1 MKKPVKVLIFSLG
14 ILLLIISAT
23 VASIYI
29 ASNARIGRSFIVTA
43 GHIPVF
49 KSPADLAE
57 GERLYVSR
65 GCGDCHGVDAG
76 GKTFIDDPAIGRIT
90 GSNLTSGKGGVGSA
104 RSNEDFARALRHGV
118 GQNSRA
124 LVFMPSTD
132 FTTMTDEDAGKLISF
147 VRTMPA
153 VDREV
158 PQTRIGPLARLLFL
172 TGQMPLLVSAEKID
186 HGAIPQAKLSP
197 AVTVEYG
204 KYVAATCT
212 GCHRDNLQGGPIQG
226 APPEWPPAQNIT
238 GKALAKWNETQFI
251 TSLRTGKRPD
261 GSLIKFPMPWQSLGK
276 LTDTEMKA
284 LWKYLATL

>member
-1 MKKPVKVLIFSLG
+1 MRKPIRLIVYTIIG
-14 ILLLIISAT
+14 VLLILTTAAVVIYA
-23 VASIYI
+23 ASQ
-29 ASNARIGRSFIVTA
+29 ARITQRFEVRA

-147 VRTMPA
+147 LRTMPA
-153 VDREV
+153 VDREA
-158 PQTRIGPLARLLFL
+158 PQTRIGLLARLLF
-172 TGQMPLLVSAEKID
+172 
-186 HGAIPQAKLSP
+186 
-197 AVTVEYG
+197 
-204 KYVAATCT
+204 
-212 GCHRDNLQGGPIQG
+212 
-226 APPEWPPAQNIT
+226 
-238 GKALAKWNETQFI
+238 
-251 TSLRTGKRPD
+251 
-261 GSLIKFPMPWQSLGK
+261 
-276 LTDTEMKA
+276 
-284 LWKYLATL
+284 

>member
-14 ILLLIISAT
+14 ILLLMISAT

-29 ASNARIGRSFIVTA
+29 ASNARIGRSLIVTA

-153 VDREV
+153 VDREA

-186 HGAIPQAKLSP
+186 HNAKPQAKLSP
-197 AVTVEYG
+197 AVNVEYG

>member
-1 MKKPVKVLIFSLG
+1 VKKPVKVLIFSLG

-76 GKTFIDDPAIGRIT
+76 GKTFIDDPSIGRIT

-147 VRTMPA
+147 LRTMPA
-153 VDREV
+153 VDREA
-158 PQTRIGPLARLLFL
+158 PQTRIGLLARLLFL

-186 HGAIPQAKLSP
+186 HNAKPQAKLSP

>member
-1 MKKPVKVLIFSLG
+1 VKKPVKVLIFSLG
-14 ILLLIISAT
+14 ILLLMISAT

-153 VDREV
+153 VDREA

-186 HGAIPQAKLSP
+186 HNAKPQAKLSP
-197 AVTVEYG
+197 AVNVEYG

-226 APPEWPPAQNIT
+226 APPEWPPAQNIA
-238 GKALAKWNETQFI
+238 GKALAHYDEAQF
-251 TSLRTGKRPD
+251 TTALRTGKRPD
-261 GSLIKFPMPWQSLGK
+261 GSDIKFPMPWQSLSK
-276 LTDTEMKA
+276 LTDTEVRA
-284 LWKYLATL
+284 LWKYLQTL